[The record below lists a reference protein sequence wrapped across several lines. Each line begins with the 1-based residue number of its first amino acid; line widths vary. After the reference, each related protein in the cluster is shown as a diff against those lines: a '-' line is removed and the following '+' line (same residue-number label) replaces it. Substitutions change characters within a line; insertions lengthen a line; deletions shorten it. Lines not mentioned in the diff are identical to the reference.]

1 MGRRHESCGHVA
13 ELKLLA
19 RSMRIC
25 PVEGN
30 EKQMDGRLTYR
41 EERPKGFDPVN
52 GPVDLIFDALAN
64 VWCRVR
70 LENALDVLTC
80 LLEALSG

>member
-1 MGRRHESCGHVA
+1 M
-13 ELKLLA
+13 
-19 RSMRIC
+19 
-25 PVEGN
+25 N
-30 EKQMDGRLTYR
+30 GRLTYR

-52 GPVDLIFDALAN
+52 VPSTYFFGALTN
-64 VWCRVR
+64 VWRRVG